1 MSTMQEAEFR
11 DYIAPTVTHIASQ
24 GMYVF
29 GFRFGFTSRNPLSW
43 KGQEQTK
50 EATSSV
56 GN

>member
-11 DYIAPTVTHIASQ
+11 DYIAPHIASQ

-29 GFRFGFTSRNPLSW
+29 GFGFGFTSRNPLSW